1 MTDRACGLRNTVAER
16 ICGEETDALLD
27 GQPKMVTCVRERGH
41 KGMHF
46 GFFPDTAWTTPW

>member
-1 MTDRACGLRNTVAER
+1 VTDRACGLRNTVAER